1 MLAQTAAV
9 EPLLPFFGIQVLLVC
24 TGGPLPCRA
33 DRQSPARELWVPAGV
48 NYFQSFR
55 IILFSVAHLFKICLT
70 QGEWISYA
78 TNSFL
83 NCFRSVIS
91 VGFQLI
97 TTLFFFQEEPFSFLK
112 FSSLGPLYLHTL
124 NKHFP
129 FFYWEN
135 HLSWLN
141 TSSFSPKKSLFLNL
155 FFVSR
160 VILFVSVIF
169 ANVQLMVLLLITV
182 HIATLEMGELPISL
196 PNPGVPLIWA

>member
-1 MLAQTAAV
+1 MLTQTAAV
-9 EPLLPFFGIQVLLVC
+9 EPLLPFFGIQVLLIC
-24 TGGPLPCRA
+24 TGGPLPGRA
-33 DRQSPARELWVPAGV
+33 DRQSSARELWVPVGV

-55 IILFSVAHLFKICLT
+55 IILFSVAQLFKICLT

-83 NCFRSVIS
+83 NWFRSVIS

-97 TTLFFFQEEPFSFLK
+97 TTSFFFSGRAFFLPQI
-112 FSSLGPLYLHTL
+112 FVSLYLPLYLHAL

-141 TSSFSPKKSLFLNL
+141 TSSFSPKKSLILNL

-160 VILFVSVIF
+160 AILFVSVIF
-169 ANVQLMVLLLITV
+169 ANVQ
-182 HIATLEMGELPISL
+182 
-196 PNPGVPLIWA
+196 